1 MKRHIATTLSLA
13 ILFAS
18 CVQEQE
24 PAQETGSL
32 YLTAYTDDT
41 ITDQTKTHL
50 QDERYVLWDASDAIT
65 VLGSGT
71 NYHSTTITIKDD
83 GRTATFKMPSGTNG
97 TVAIYPKD
105 ESATFSDGKVTTT
118 LPSTQ
123 TATVD
128 GFAQGVNLAIAEV
141 TDLSKPLYYRNAGA
155 LLSLK
160 VGLANITKIVLEPL
174 EDGKRLAGPCS
185 LSLDSKGQV
194 VCAASGT
201 GSQSVTLEGTFV
213 KGSTYSFVVLPGT
226 YNGLKVTMTNTSGQA
241 VAYKNTQSITVKSND
256 NYYIAEL
263 KDPEQVAGIDIDF
276 SYAGYNHGESAPADR
291 TIDELKAAG
300 YTIYNAKENGLI
312 GDGQTSDRVAFI
324 EMLKKFSNYQ
334 TNGDGDLRFTKKT
347 GSGKVVIY
355 FPNGHYILQASGD
368 DTAQKTIFIEGNDII
383 LKGESREGTII
394 EMASEN
400 TPRDKDKLYSGPVML
415 SFKNQSDLGAGVTVS
430 ADAAKGSKSIQ
441 VGSVTGFSAGSWVC
455 LKLETTD
462 TKAVSEELGEYT
474 ADSEWTDI
482 KTVKVIE
489 YHQIASVEGN
499 TVTFVEPI
507 MHEVKSTYGWTLHT
521 YSHYSEVGIEDI
533 TFKGNAPSGYVHHTD
548 NYDGAYKIVNM
559 QRIVNGWMRRVK
571 FTSVSEAS
579 SIIEC
584 AQVSVYD
591 VDIDGERGHSSIR
604 SQSSSRVF
612 LGKIRETSGDG
623 QGQDHAVGVSKPAIG
638 TVLWRNTWGSNSCFE
653 AHASQPRATLIDCC
667 KGGWNQMHQG
677 GDPKQLPNH
686 LADLIIWNFEATSV
700 DKSTWDWWTLSGHSW
715 KFLPVTVVGFHGA
728 SCSFTGGKC
737 DISNGAAV
745 FPESLY
751 EQQLQARLGTI
762 PAWLQTLK
770 AK

>member
-1 MKRHIATTLSLA
+1 MQRQIITTLSLA

-24 PAQETGSL
+24 PEQETGSL
-32 YLTAYTDDT
+32 FLTAYTDDT
-41 ITDQTKTHL
+41 ITNQTKTHL
-50 QDERYVLWDASDAIT
+50 QDERYVLWDATDAIT
-65 VLGSGT
+65 VLGSAGA
-71 NYHSTTITIKDD
+71 YHSTSITITDA
-83 GRTATFKMPSGTNG
+83 GRVATFRMPSGTSG
-97 TVAIYPKD
+97 SLAIYPKD
-105 ESATFSDGKVTTT
+105 EDATYSDETVTTT
-118 LPSTQ
+118 LPAIQ
-123 TATVD
+123 TAVE
-128 GFAQGVNLAIAEV
+128 GSFAQGVNLAIAEV

-185 LSLDSKGQV
+185 VSFDSKGQV
-194 VCAASGT
+194 VCTATGT
-201 GSQSVTLEGTFV
+201 GSQSVTLEGTFT

-276 SYAGYNHGESAPADR
+276 SYAGYNHGESAPEDRSIAQLAD
-291 TIDELKAAG
+291 DG
-300 YTIYNAKENGLI
+300 YTIYNVTEHGLNGT
-312 GDGQTSDRVAFI
+312 DEVSDRAAFI

-334 TNGDGDLRFTKKT
+334 TTGDGDLRFTKT

-368 DTAQKTIFIEGNDII
+368 ETAQKTIFIEGSDII
-383 LKGESREGTII
+383 LKGESRDGTII

-400 TPRDKDKLYSGPVML
+400 TPRTDGQLYSGPVML
-415 SFKNQSDLGAGVTVS
+415 SFKNQSGLGDAVNVS
-430 ADAAKGSKSIQ
+430 ADAEKGSKSIQ
-441 VGSVTGFSAGSWVC
+441 VESVTGFSEGSWVC
-455 LKLETTD
+455 LKLNTTNEN
-462 TKAVSEELGEYT
+462 AVSEELGGQT
-474 ADSEWTDI
+474 AESSWTDI
-482 KTVKVIE
+482 TTVKVVE
-489 YHQIASVEGN
+489 YHQIASISGN

-533 TFKGNAPSGYVHHTD
+533 TFKGNAPSGYVHHTE

-579 SIIEC
+579 SIVDC

-591 VDIDGERGHSSIR
+591 VEIDGERGHSSIR

-612 LGKIRETSGDG
+612 LGKIRETSGEG

-677 GDPKQLPNH
+677 GAANELPNH

-700 DKSTWDWWTLSGHSW
+700 DTSTWDWWTLSGHSW

-728 SCSFTGGKC
+728 SCTFTSGKC

-762 PAWLQTLK
+762 PAWLLALK
-770 AK
+770 

>member
-1 MKRHIATTLSLA
+1 MKRHIATSLSLA

-71 NYHSTTITIKDD
+71 NYHSTAITIKDD

-160 VGLANITKIVLEPL
+160 VGLSNITKIVLEPL

-185 LSLDSKGQV
+185 LSLNSKGQV
-194 VCAASGT
+194 VCTASGT

-276 SYAGYNHGESAPADR
+276 SYAGYNHGESAPTDR
-291 TIDELKAAG
+291 TIAQLEADG
-300 YTIYNAKENGLI
+300 YKIYNVTEHGLI
-312 GDGQTSDRVAFI
+312 GTDALSDRAAFLTF
-324 EMLKKFSNYQ
+324 LKEFCNEISDSK
-334 TNGDGDLRFTKKT
+334 DLRFRKR
-347 GSGKVVIY
+347 SDIGKVVIY

-400 TPRDKDKLYSGPVML
+400 TPRNKDKLYSGPVML

-441 VGSVTGFSAGSWVC
+441 VESIATGFSEGSWVC
-455 LKLETTD
+455 LKLNTTNES
-462 TKAVSEELGEYT
+462 AVSEELGGKT
-474 ADSEWTDI
+474 AESVWTDI
-482 KTVKVIE
+482 KTVNVIE
-489 YHQIASVEGN
+489 YHQIASISGN

-521 YSHYSEVGIEDI
+521 YAHYSEVGIEDI
-533 TFKGNAPSGYVHHTD
+533 TFKGNAPSGYVHHTQ

-612 LGKIRETSGDG
+612 LGKIRETSGNG
-623 QGQDHAVGVSKPAIG
+623 EGQDHAVGVSKPAIG
-638 TVLWRNTWGSNSCFE
+638 TVLWRNTWGSKSCFE

-677 GDPKQLPNH
+677 GAEDQLPNH
-686 LADLIIWNFEATSV
+686 LADLVIWNFEATSV
-700 DKSTWDWWTLSGHSW
+700 DNSTWDWWTLAKHTW

-728 SCSFTGGKC
+728 SCTFTSGKC

-751 EQQLQARLGTI
+751 
-762 PAWLQTLK
+762 
-770 AK
+770 